1 LSVEWAGIAARSII
15 VVVKRHTAAAGSSAQ
30 SARAWTAS
38 IETPFG
44 DWRRVVRQWRPTSR
58 MPRRKEDQGA
68 AVEKM
73 DASHKDIGAPT
84 ATWIAPPKT
93 FASTSKKDDASA

>member
-1 LSVEWAGIAARSII
+1 VAPYVADAAP
-15 VVVKRHTAAAGSSAQ
+15 Q
-30 SARAWTAS
+30 
-38 IETPFG
+38 
-44 DWRRVVRQWRPTSR
+44 
-58 MPRRKEDQGA
+58 EDQGA